1 LQRSVI
7 ASGEPSR
14 SKEGRWRKVRR
25 GTQQRRSCPA
35 GERKQGSVKR
45 HRIIIPTTVLVALIC
60 VAAPRVALAGS
71 LLSGYGGPGEGSQ
84 ALVGAA
90 LVKGPR
96 GGSGGGSSGAGSPGL
111 AEPSSAS
118 ATASTPGATEQRSSS
133 SSRSSQR
140 SAGSS
145 SHGSNAS
152 RTSAGGG
159 GAAAATRQ
167 ASSRAGFAS
176 YPRSERVV
184 GQSASVVL
192 GLSGADFAYALI
204 ALFCLLLT
212 ALATA
217 RLARRNGVTG
227 VGG

>member
-1 LQRSVI
+1 
-7 ASGEPSR
+7 
-14 SKEGRWRKVRR
+14 
-25 GTQQRRSCPA
+25 
-35 GERKQGSVKR
+35 VKR
-45 HRIIIPTTVLVALIC
+45 HRTIIPTTVLVALIC
-60 VAAPRVALAGS
+60 VAAPQVALAGS

-84 ALVGAA
+84 ALIGAA

-96 GGSGGGSSGAGSPGL
+96 GGSGGGSTGGGSPEL
-111 AEPSSAS
+111 AEPSSTSAS
-118 ATASTPGATEQRSSS
+118 ASTPGRTEQRSSS
-133 SSRSSQR
+133 SSRSSSQR

-145 SHGSNAS
+145 SHGSSAS
-152 RTSAGGG
+152 RTSGGR
-159 GAAAATRQ
+159 GAAAAAAARQ

-184 GQSASVVL
+184 DQPASFVL